1 MNVRTIVVYILLV
14 LAAAGS
20 WYLARERSTEAET
33 PAGAAATER
42 GFYLRNARIFGTGEN
57 GELVYRIEA
66 ERAEQVEEQRIDLS
80 NVTLLYTP
88 DGAVPWTVDAD
99 SASIRNDERRVLL
112 KGHVR
117 ALNHGDENSPD
128 TEIRT
133 TYLELD
139 PDSYT
144 AETDQRVQI
153 RIGERSLTA
162 TGMLASLDTNRLE
175 LKSNVSGKFFP

>member
-1 MNVRTIVVYILLV
+1 MSLKNVLIYMALV

-20 WYLARERSTEAET
+20 WHLARDRSEPAAA
-33 PAGAAATER
+33 AGAAELPQR
-42 GFYLRNARIFGTGEN
+42 GFYLKDARIFGTGPS
-57 GELVYRIEA
+57 GELVYQIEA
-66 ERAEQVEEQRIDLS
+66 EHAEQVEDQRVDFS
-80 NVTLLYTP
+80 NVTLLYAP
-88 DGAVPWTVDAD
+88 ESRVPWTVNAD
-99 SASIRNDERRVLL
+99 NASIHNDERRVLL

-117 ALNHGDENSPD
+117 ALSQGSDDTPG

-133 TYLELD
+133 EFLELD
-139 PDSYT
+139 PDNYT

-162 TGMLASLDTNRLE
+162 TGMLASLDSNRLE

>member
-1 MNVRTIVVYILLV
+1 VRTIIVYVLLV

-20 WYLARERSTEAET
+20 WYLARERGAET
-33 PAGAAATER
+33 ETESGAPPAER

-66 ERAEQVEEQRIDLS
+66 ERAEQVQDERIDLS
-80 NVTLLYTP
+80 NVTLFYVP

-112 KGHVR
+112 RGHVR
-117 ALNHGDENSPD
+117 ALNHGDETAPD

-133 TYLELD
+133 DYLELD

-144 AETDQRVQI
+144 AETDERVQI

>member
-1 MNVRTIVVYILLV
+1 VSVRTIIVYVLLV

-20 WYLARERSTEAET
+20 WYLAREHSDDTET
-33 PAGAAATER
+33 QAGAAPIER

-66 ERAEQVEEQRIDLS
+66 ERAEQVQDERIDLS
-80 NVTLLYTP
+80 NVTLLYAP

-112 KGHVR
+112 RGHVR
-117 ALNHGDENSPD
+117 ALNQGDENAPD

-133 TYLELD
+133 DYLELD

-144 AETDQRVQI
+144 AETDERVQI